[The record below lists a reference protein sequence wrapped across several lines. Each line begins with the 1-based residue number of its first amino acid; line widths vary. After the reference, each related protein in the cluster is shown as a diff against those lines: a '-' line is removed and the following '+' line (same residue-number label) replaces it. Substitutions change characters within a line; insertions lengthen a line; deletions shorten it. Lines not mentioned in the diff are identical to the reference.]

1 MLKVAIFHNS
11 QKNNA
16 DMCALQVADI
26 LHQQGIKVFA
36 DYERSEFYKDKSYI
50 NFGNFSDI
58 AKSCDVAIAIG
69 GDGTILQCAKYIVG
83 SNTQLLG
90 INTGRLGFM
99 ASVELSQ
106 LDVLK
111 KLPLKDYNVIPRML
125 LKISLSDGSTFEALN
140 DISIVRQYSKIFD
153 FSIHLQDIPIGSY
166 RADGVIFSTP
176 TGSTA
181 YSLSAGGPII
191 EPDAQCIE
199 MVLVSPH
206 FLGTR
211 PMIFS
216 PNKVLKF
223 SHSCDDGDIFFSVDG
238 KTPINL
244 PRGTTITIEK
254 SPNIVNIIDMMNN
267 TFYVSLNE
275 KLNKIKL

>member
-1 MLKVAIFHNS
+1 MKIAIFHNS
-11 QKNNA
+11 QKPNA
-16 DMCALQVADI
+16 DNCALQVADI
-26 LHQQGIKVFA
+26 LNNKGVQIFA
-36 DYERSEFYKDKSYI
+36 DYRRQSFYKSKPFI
-50 NFGNFSDI
+50 KFGDFSNV
-58 AKSCDVAIAIG
+58 AKSCDVVIAIG
-69 GDGTILQCAKYIVG
+69 GDGTILECAKYLID
-83 SNTQLLG
+83 SNTKLLG
-90 INTGRLGFM
+90 INTGTLGFM

-106 LDVLK
+106 LNLLDRLITGE
-111 KLPLKDYNVIPRML
+111 YTVIPRML
-125 LKISLSDGSTFEALN
+125 LRISLENGSTFEALN

-153 FSIHLQDIPIGSY
+153 FSVNLEGIHIGSY

-181 YSLSAGGPII
+181 YALSAGGPII

-216 PNKVLKF
+216 PNRKLTF
-223 SHSCDDGDIFFSVDG
+223 SHLCNDGDIFFSVDG
-238 KTPINL
+238 NSPINI
-244 PRGTTITIEK
+244 PKNSKIFVEK
-254 SPNIVNIIDMMNN
+254 SPHTINIIDMLGN

>member
-1 MLKVAIFHNS
+1 MFKVAIFHNS

-16 DMCALQVADI
+16 DICALQVADI
-26 LHQQGIKVFA
+26 LHNNGIEVFA
-36 DYERSEFYKDKSYI
+36 DYQRSEFYKNKPYI
-50 NFGNFSDI
+50 NFGDFSSV
-58 AKSCDVAIAIG
+58 AKSCDIVIAIG
-69 GDGTILQCAKYIVG
+69 GDGTILQCAKYIIG
-83 SNTQLLG
+83 SDTQLLG

-106 LDVLK
+106 LSVLNR
-111 KLPLKDYNVIPRML
+111 LPFKEYSVIPRML
-125 LKISLSDGSTFEALN
+125 LKVSLSNGSTFEALN

-153 FSIHLQDIPIGSY
+153 FSINLENTHIGSY
-166 RADGVIFSTP
+166 RADGIIFSTP

-216 PNKVLKF
+216 PNKVLTF
-223 SHSCDDGDIFFSVDG
+223 SHRCDDGDIFFSVDG
-238 KTPINL
+238 STPINL
-244 PRGTTITIEK
+244 PRNVTVTVER
-254 SPNIVNIIDMMNN
+254 SPHSINIIDMMNN

>member
-1 MLKVAIFHNS
+1 MKVAIFHNS
-11 QKNNA
+11 QKRNA
-16 DMCALQVADI
+16 DSCALQVADI
-26 LHQQGIKVFA
+26 LHKNSVEVFA
-36 DYERSEFYKDKSYI
+36 DFDRYAFYQSKPYI
-50 NFGNFSDI
+50 NFGNFSEV
-58 AKSCDVAIAIG
+58 AKLCDVVIAIG

-83 SNTQLLG
+83 SNTKLLG

-106 LDVLK
+106 LDVLNR
-111 KLPLKDYNVIPRML
+111 LISCEYNVITRML
-125 LKISLSDGSTFEALN
+125 LKISLEDGSTFEALN
-140 DISIVRQYSKIFD
+140 DVSIARQFAKIFD
-153 FSIHLQDIPIGSY
+153 FSVNLGDTHIGSY
-166 RADGVIFSTP
+166 RADGIIFSTP

-181 YSLSAGGPII
+181 YALSAGGPII

-199 MVLVSPH
+199 MVLISPH

-216 PNKVLKF
+216 PNKKLVF
-223 SHSCDDGDIFFSVDG
+223 SHSCEDDDIFFSVDG
-238 KTPINL
+238 NTPITL
-244 PRGTTITIEK
+244 KKDVSMTIEK
-254 SPNIVNIIDMMNN
+254 SPYAINIIDMMDN

>member
-1 MLKVAIFHNS
+1 MFKVAIFHNS
-11 QKNNA
+11 LKNNA
-16 DMCALQVADI
+16 DMCALQVVDI
-26 LHQQGIKVFA
+26 LHNHGIEVFA
-36 DYERSEFYKDKSYI
+36 DVERTDFYKNKPYI
-50 NFGNFSDI
+50 HFGNFLSV
-58 AKSCDVAIAIG
+58 AKSCDVVIAIG
-69 GDGTILQCAKYIVG
+69 GDGTILQCAKYIIG
-83 SNTQLLG
+83 SDTQLLG

-106 LDVLK
+106 LDALNR
-111 KLPLKDYNVIPRML
+111 LPLREYNVIPRML
-125 LKISLSDGSTFEALN
+125 LKVSLSDGSTFEALN
-140 DISIVRQYSKIFD
+140 DVSIVRQYSKIFD
-153 FSIHLQDIPIGSY
+153 FSINLGKVHIGSY

-181 YSLSAGGPII
+181 YSLSAGGSII

-216 PNKVLKF
+216 PNKILTF
-223 SHSCDDGDIFFSVDG
+223 SHSCLDGDIYFSVDG
-238 KTPINL
+238 NTPINL
-244 PRGTTITIEK
+244 AKDVSITIEK
-254 SPNIVNIIDMMNN
+254 SQHSINIIDMMDN